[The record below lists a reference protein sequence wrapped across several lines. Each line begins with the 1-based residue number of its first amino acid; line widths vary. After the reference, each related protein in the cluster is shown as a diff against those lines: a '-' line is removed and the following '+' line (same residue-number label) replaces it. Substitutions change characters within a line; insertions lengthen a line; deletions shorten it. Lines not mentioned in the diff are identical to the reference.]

1 MAELK
6 RILLYGDSIILGS
19 VGASLE
25 LVPRFEVTHLSP
37 PLPDTSELQP
47 MDPDVIVFDVDSDV
61 AAEAFSLLETRPG
74 LLILGIS
81 PDGNL
86 VRLWS
91 GHQYSELSTKELTAL
106 IEAAPRGD
114 TAGRERPTTTTHYRA
129 EEA

>member
-1 MAELK
+1 VAELR

-25 LVPRFEVTHLSP
+25 LVPHFEVTHLSP
-37 PLPDTSELQP
+37 PLPGASELEP
-47 MDPDVIVFDVDSDV
+47 MDPDIIVFDVDGDV
-61 AAEAFSLLETRPG
+61 AAGAFSLLETRPG

-91 GHQYSELSTKELTAL
+91 GHQYRELSTEELTAL

-114 TAGRERPTTTTHYRA
+114 AAACERPTTTHCRA
-129 EEA
+129 VEA